1 MKKFLTLIIGLIGI
15 YKINKDKLPN
25 HANMKIIR
33 LYIAIIIAL
42 LAINTFTSCDKDTP
56 EDWSEE
62 INLYVDSEF
71 GEYRP

>member
-33 LYIAIIIAL
+33 LYIAIIIA
-42 LAINTFTSCDKDTP
+42 
-56 EDWSEE
+56 
-62 INLYVDSEF
+62 
-71 GEYRP
+71 